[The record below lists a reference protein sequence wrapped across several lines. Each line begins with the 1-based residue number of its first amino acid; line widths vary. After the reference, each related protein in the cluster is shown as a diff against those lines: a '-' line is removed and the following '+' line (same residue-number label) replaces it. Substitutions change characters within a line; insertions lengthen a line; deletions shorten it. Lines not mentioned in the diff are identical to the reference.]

1 MPKTVI
7 LNAMLGQGHLSPLV
21 GIATQLMARDD
32 YEVQFLVNA
41 VDRDAVVK
49 QFASM
54 APAAAAAR
62 FAAEGAVA
70 YDDPTRFE
78 AIFSDMVEKGCMHLV
93 GFNDARQAAVDAAV
107 DDVLKTRD
115 AGDVVGVVDF
125 MSLAAGRAL
134 FKRGIPYYVTFPGP
148 AGMLGVF
155 GCADMPLPL
164 ELVAPYVATRVVP
177 SARRM
182 MGEFF
187 ACVTQNADNAAGIF
201 TSSIEAPD
209 LCACGG
215 PSGSPRLHYVHTF
228 SPPSDATCGPF
239 VEAHPAAAALL
250 DSPKPLVLVGG
261 SSIPTQSL
269 TAFGLSEILKA
280 LRRGKDE
287 WNVVLKVCHRETF
300 EEALERASFDVEAER
315 GWFVAAAFIPQA
327 PLLDRA
333 ACFVTHMGWNGTC
346 EALQRGVPMLCTP
359 VAVDQPINAAHCASL
374 GVALVLDTADPSSSG
389 PTPGKDNHLRD
400 PERVAEADVYA
411 KLTALV
417 AADSP
422 YRARATAV
430 KDEHFPE
437 GATDIGPA
445 AVVAELDRL
454 FQVKKMTREYE
465 VELAQHRASLAAAGG
480 AQEAKVGEVA
490 AAA

>member
-1 MPKTVI
+1 
-7 LNAMLGQGHLSPLV
+7 
-21 GIATQLMARDD
+21 
-32 YEVQFLVNA
+32 
-41 VDRDAVVK
+41 
-49 QFASM
+49 
-54 APAAAAAR
+54 
-62 FAAEGAVA
+62 
-70 YDDPTRFE
+70 
-78 AIFSDMVEKGCMHLV
+78 
-93 GFNDARQAAVDAAV
+93 
-107 DDVLKTRD
+107 
-115 AGDVVGVVDF
+115 
-125 MSLAAGRAL
+125 
-134 FKRGIPYYVTFPGP
+134 
-148 AGMLGVF
+148 
-155 GCADMPLPL
+155 
-164 ELVAPYVATRVVP
+164 
-177 SARRM
+177 M

-187 ACVTQNADNAAGIF
+187 ACVTQNTDNAAGIF

-228 SPPSDATCGPF
+228 SPPSNANATCGPF

-280 LRRGKDE
+280 LRRGRDE

-300 EEALERASFDVEAER
+300 EKALERASFDVEAER

-400 PERVAEADVYA
+400 PERVAEADVYG
-411 KLTALV
+411 KLRALV

-422 YRARATAV
+422 YRARAKAV

-465 VELAQHRASLAAAGG
+465 VELAQHRASLAAAAG